1 MSPSAVLGRS
11 DSSELR
17 VIVKEYLS
25 LLKPGREID
34 VVLAASIFVC
44 VVRLN
49 QDCATNS
56 SYVRSDAIIRGK
68 VKKRR

>member
-25 LLKPGREID
+25 LLKPGCEID

-44 VVRLN
+44 VVR
-49 QDCATNS
+49 QP
-56 SYVRSDAIIRGK
+56 RSCYQQ
-68 VKKRR
+68 